1 MATTNKMQIHGENM
15 TSVTIIEKILLSMT
29 PKFNYVVRSIKQLK
43 EIEELSIDELHGSM
57 LVYKQKFFQEDKD
70 EQALKAS
77 TNNNAVTPNKSTDRG
92 RGRGRGGEENGDG
105 GRGGSGNF
113 RDDKDQFDFETK
125 GRGRNQ
131 QYDKSKVELDVINS
145 VTIIL
150 NVILNCLTIKEMEK
164 NQILQK
170 RKKWKHVDHRSS
182 Q

>member
-43 EIEELSIDELHGSM
+43 DIEELSIDELHGSM

-92 RGRGRGGEENGDG
+92 RGRGRGGEENGDE

-113 RDDKDQFDFETK
+113 RDDKDQLDFQTK

-131 QYDKSKVELDVINS
+131 QYYKSKVEFRCHKFSHYYPKCYTKLPNNKGNGEKS
-145 VTIIL
+145 NFTEK
-150 NVILNCLTIKEMEK
+150 KEVET
-164 NQILQK
+164 
-170 RKKWKHVDHRSS
+170 R
-182 Q
+182 